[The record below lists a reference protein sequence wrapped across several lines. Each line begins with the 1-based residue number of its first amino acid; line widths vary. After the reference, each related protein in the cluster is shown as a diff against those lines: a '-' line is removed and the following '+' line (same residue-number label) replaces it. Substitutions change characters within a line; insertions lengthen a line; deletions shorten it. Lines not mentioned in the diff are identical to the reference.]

1 MDDLTK
7 RRDPQ
12 EIELGRAVLALAAI
26 LDEKMDAIF
35 RNLLDDIA
43 SAPTIERHRAT
54 AANRI
59 VLLCRNLADQ
69 IRRYEHLRGLA
80 DAADELSDDDFDF

>member
-1 MDDLTK
+1 MDDLVK
-7 RRDPQ
+7 RREPQ

-26 LDEKMDAIF
+26 LDQEMDAIF
-35 RNLLDDIA
+35 RNLLDDLA
-43 SAPTIERHRAT
+43 SAPTLERHRAT

-69 IRRYEHLRGLA
+69 VRQYEHLRGLA

>member
-1 MDDLTK
+1 MDDLVK
-7 RRDPQ
+7 RREPQ

-26 LDEKMDAIF
+26 LDQEMDAIF
-35 RNLLDDIA
+35 RNLLDDLA
-43 SAPTIERHRAT
+43 SAPTLERHRAT

-69 IRRYEHLRGLA
+69 FRQYEHLRGLA

>member
-1 MDDLTK
+1 MDDLVK

-12 EIELGRAVLALAAI
+12 EIELGRAVLALTAI
-26 LDEKMDAIF
+26 LDQEMDAIF

-43 SAPTIERHRAT
+43 SAPTLERHRAT

-69 IRRYEHLRGLA
+69 IRQYEHLRGLA
-80 DAADELSDDDFDF
+80 DAAGELSDDDFDF

>member
-1 MDDLTK
+1 MDNLVK

-26 LDEKMDAIF
+26 LDQEMDAIF

-43 SAPTIERHRAT
+43 SASTLERHRAT

-69 IRRYEHLRGLA
+69 IRQYEHLRGLA
-80 DAADELSDDDFDF
+80 DAADDLSDDDLDF

>member
-1 MDDLTK
+1 MHDLTK
-7 RRDPQ
+7 RCDPH
-12 EIELGRAVLALAAI
+12 EVELGRAVLALAAI
-26 LDEKMDAIF
+26 LDQEMDAIF

-43 SAPTIERHRAT
+43 GAPTLERHRAT

-69 IRRYEHLRGLA
+69 IREYEHLRRLA
-80 DAADELSDDDFDF
+80 DIAGELSGDDIDF

>member
-1 MDDLTK
+1 MDDLVK
-7 RRDPQ
+7 HRDPH

-26 LDEKMDAIF
+26 LDQEMDAIF

-43 SAPTIERHRAT
+43 SAPTLERHRAT

-69 IRRYEHLRGLA
+69 IRQYEHLRGLA
-80 DAADELSDDDFDF
+80 DVAGEITDDDFDF